1 MDAIFFFTFLRIICL
16 IYISP
21 PYSLSVSDSSR
32 DAWASSISTKNFLGC
47 CSSQPEDRSFSFLT
61 AIITGSFQSLGVFP
75 LTEFHQ
81 VLVFQLPRPDAWQ
94 FSDGLFAH
102 PCMFLPST
110 LCWQGQNLAVT
121 HPSSLVEVSVQ
132 HSFLSETADE
142 QILPAD
148 VFHLPKQKHTLFFF
162 FHLKIQSNFCSMSSH
177 SSSVMR
183 RRSCS
188 FASKSCLGWLN
199 SESAFLPPQISALK
213 HLTLTVQFQ
222 RGQLWSRSAEKG
234 AWRCSRLSHWPAI
247 PTSHIISN
255 PGCTIFDPLFCE
267 CSRRASEDDFECLGP
282 QYPCGKPGWGPRN
295 LASNW
300 PCSSHLGSEP
310 TNGKYFL
317 SHSFKHAYVC
327 VYIWINMHIIYI

>member
-1 MDAIFFFTFLRIICL
+1 MPFFFLLFSESFVSYIYPPLTVWVCLILQETLELQAFPQRTSLVAALLNRKTDPSVSWQPSSPAHFNLSESFPWLSFIKYWCSSYPGQMPGSSLMGCLLILACFFQAPCADRDRIWLSLILPPLLKSLYSTVFFLRQPMNRFFQL
-16 IYISP
+16 M
-21 PYSLSVSDSSR
+21 
-32 DAWASSISTKNFLGC
+32 SSI
-47 CSSQPEDRSFSFLT
+47 
-61 AIITGSFQSLGVFP
+61 
-75 LTEFHQ
+75 
-81 VLVFQLPRPDAWQ
+81 
-94 FSDGLFAH
+94 
-102 PCMFLPST
+102 
-110 LCWQGQNLAVT
+110 
-121 HPSSLVEVSVQ
+121 
-132 HSFLSETADE
+132 FLSKN
-142 QILPAD
+142 IPY
-148 VFHLPKQKHTLFFF
+148 FFF